1 VCIVLL
7 VQFTIKESIP
17 QKSVMCTMEWY
28 FFWSLAYH
36 VAFVSFIC
44 ADDMCERDVAELAA
58 EEGSSSLS
66 QFTLRDE
73 PFCWA
78 YSNTFRVIGDY
89 FMLLVWV
96 VPHAFCMLF
105 SKQLFGCPNILAT
118 HDAEMEYYNIW
129 GPAWDE
135 HRQRMRRYYSD
146 NDRFCQMLLTSTDMK
161 L

>member
-1 VCIVLL
+1 MCIVLL
-7 VQFTIKESIP
+7 TQFTIKESIP
-17 QKSVMCTMEWY
+17 EKSVMCTMEWY

-44 ADDMCERDVAELAA
+44 ADDMCARDVAELAA

-105 SKQLFGCPNILAT
+105 SKQLFGCPNILERTTPRWSTITDGAQLGTSIANACDAT
-118 HDAEMEYYNIW
+118 IPTMIVSARCY
-129 GPAWDE
+129 
-135 HRQRMRRYYSD
+135 
-146 NDRFCQMLLTSTDMK
+146 
-161 L
+161 